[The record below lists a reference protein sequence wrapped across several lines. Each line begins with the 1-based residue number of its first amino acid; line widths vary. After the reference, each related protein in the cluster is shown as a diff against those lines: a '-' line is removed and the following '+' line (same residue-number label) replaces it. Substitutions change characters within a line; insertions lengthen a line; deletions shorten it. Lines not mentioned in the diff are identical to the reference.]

1 MNELWLPVSGN
12 HSSSHTN
19 TPHHPYKT
27 PHPHLSPFLLLLF
40 KSYWSGYHSGHTSQ
54 LFEGLQVSRAFLL
67 LLCWVLLRNN
77 FHWIIKTCT
86 SQVGEEGGFICH
98 WSKSFQVGEEG
109 DAWRPLLAP
118 FSDDGRIW
126 GACEW
131 KWKYEDMRIK
141 IWEYEE
147 PVSENEK
154 MRIKIWKYEE
164 PVSENEKMRIKL
176 WEYEVPVSE
185 N

>member
-1 MNELWLPVSGN
+1 MNYGYLCRVTIV
-12 HSSSHTN
+12 HHTQTHHT
-19 TPHHPYKT
+19 TPIKHPT
-27 PHPHLSPFLLLLF
+27 PIWVRFCCCFS
-40 KSYWSGYHSGHTSQ
+40 KVTGHTSQ

-86 SQVGEEGGFICH
+86 SQVGEEGGFIFH